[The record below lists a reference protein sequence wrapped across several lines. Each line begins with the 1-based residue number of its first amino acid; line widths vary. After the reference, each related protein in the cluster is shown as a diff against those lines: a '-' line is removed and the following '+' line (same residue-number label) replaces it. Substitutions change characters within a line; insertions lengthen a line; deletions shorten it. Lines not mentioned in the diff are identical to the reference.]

1 VTFRWYVCGLALA
14 AAVGWLAARCHLA
27 GWAPIGIV
35 SLAVGIAIGL
45 GAVKFASLLGVGGR
59 SRLVIGACLFALVT
73 IFAEHAW
80 LYRDFRR
87 QWREVRDANPRVAI
101 FRPETPWTP
110 VEYLQFE
117 ATGPRVT
124 LWCIDAVLIL
134 AGTIGAAMM
143 RRTTGSSAATRREFV
158 VADDNNLN

>member
-27 GWAPIGIV
+27 GWAPVGIL
-35 SLAVGIAIGL
+35 SLAVGIVLGL
-45 GAVKFASLLGVGGR
+45 SVAKLAGVFGVSGR
-59 SRLVIGACLFALVT
+59 RRLVIGACLIGLAA

-87 QWREVRDANPRVAI
+87 QWREVREANPQVAI

-110 VEYLQFE
+110 SEYLRFE
-117 ATGPRVT
+117 ATGPRVA
-124 LWCIDAVLIL
+124 LWCVDAVLVL
-134 AGTIGAAMM
+134 GGAIGAVMM
-143 RRTTGSSAATRREFV
+143 RRPTSSSALAPSEFV
-158 VADDNNLN
+158 VADDANPN